1 MADDLGEE
9 WWKDEA
15 DRKES
20 EPSENEQPPGEDR
33 QDDGPPKKKR
43 KRHRKR
49 ITDEL
54 KEKGDN
60 PSSPEDVIAF
70 LTKQFE
76 GKLSAVERD
85 EISLDPEANFCK
97 ANTSPEFGV
106 AYLRQVLPKWK
117 KLKAGVEGHGS
128 PVLLVICPSALRAVD
143 LNRKLQEFK
152 GEKCKCVK
160 LFAKHMKL
168 EEQQK
173 FLKKSTCH
181 MGIGTP
187 SRILALI
194 KSGHLGL
201 DQLCAVVIDWNW
213 RDVKHHRLVDAPE
226 LRTELAN
233 LLKTY
238 IIPHIKSHSKCKI
251 GIL

>member
-1 MADDLGEE
+1 M
-9 WWKDEA
+9 
-15 DRKES
+15 
-20 EPSENEQPPGEDR
+20 
-33 QDDGPPKKKR
+33 
-43 KRHRKR
+43 
-49 ITDEL
+49 
-54 KEKGDN
+54 
-60 PSSPEDVIAF
+60 VIVKAVGY
-70 LTKQFE
+70 LTV
-76 GKLSAVERD
+76 AVGYH
-85 EISLDPEANFCK
+85 SYCSKANFCK

-128 PVLLVICPSALRAVD
+128 PVLLVICPSALRA
-143 LNRKLQEFK
+143 
-152 GEKCKCVK
+152 
-160 LFAKHMKL
+160 L